1 MTYNA
6 TVFFDNFRICI
17 RAGQVGCHDLRASKA
32 FSMTTTPPS
41 SSSSSD
47 GPVIPPRH
55 RPTLSEFAKSS
66 RETDLWDLDEDLP
79 AGERKAA
86 VGIEPRR
93 AAVPTPRDAYQ
104 YAASSDP
111 AEPADSLVTI
121 GTQKNKVVRPS
132 KDRLIARA
140 KDDLDDLDDWVE
152 PAVAPAPA
160 PTPAAPAPAPAESP
174 AAPVVEATA
183 EEEAPPAVQAAPV
196 PAAPPVQA
204 APISLLPKLN
214 LSPVERIGFVTLLV
228 LLLIGGGVLAFRTF
242 GRLPTEAKQIDA
254 SSFPIKGK
262 LFTIAAADTYWR
274 APVSDGAMSEI
285 VRRGTALVPVVSFKV
300 SGGPAAVRLIFRDSD
315 GKVTGDVV
323 TRPVKE
329 GSELEVP
336 GTAGFD
342 EIGMHAAYRTGQTKP
357 WTVEFHE
364 AASANSP
371 SKDFKKIFEMRI
383 SIARR

>member
-1 MTYNA
+1 
-6 TVFFDNFRICI
+6 
-17 RAGQVGCHDLRASKA
+17 
-32 FSMTTTPPS
+32 MTTTPP
-41 SSSSSD
+41 SSSSD

-55 RPTLSEFAKSS
+55 RPTLAEFTKSS
-66 RETDLWDLDEDLP
+66 GETDLWDLDEDLP
-79 AGERKAA
+79 ADAPKST

-93 AAVPTPRDAYQ
+93 FAVPDPRESFKYKDLEDSNAQ
-104 YAASSDP
+104 SADS
-111 AEPADSLVTI
+111 ADSLVTI
-121 GTQKNKVVRPS
+121 GAQKTQAMRPN

-152 PAVAPAPA
+152 PTVAPSPAPA
-160 PTPAAPAPAPAESP
+160 EPEVTPVKSEANPAAPAEVVIEEAAE
-174 AAPVVEATA
+174 E

-228 LLLIGGGVLAFRTF
+228 LLLIGGGVLAIITF
-242 GRLPTEAKQIDA
+242 GRLPTEAKQIDS

-262 LFTIAAADTYWR
+262 LITVAAADTYWR

-285 VRRGTALVPVVSFKV
+285 VRRGSVLVPVTTFKIK
-300 SGGPAAVRLIFRDSD
+300 GGPAAIRILYRNSD
-315 GKVTGDVV
+315 GKVTGDVL
-323 TRPVKE
+323 TRAVKE
-329 GSELEVP
+329 GDELEVP

-342 EIGMHAAYRTGQTKP
+342 DVGMHAAYRTGQTKP
-357 WTVEFHE
+357 WRVEFYE
-364 AASANSP
+364 AASANSA
-371 SKDFKKIFEMRI
+371 SQDFKKIFEMRI